1 MVNYIR
7 GINRRSLIIYSIA
20 VVLILISCAKD
31 KPYLI
36 NKISSDSFSII
47 VLPDTQFYSKR
58 YPETYY
64 RQTQWIVDHRD
75 ELNIK
80 FVIHLGD
87 ITHNNTHEQW
97 KVANKAHMI
106 LDKANIAYSMVPGNH
121 EMPKIGTGQDRE
133 RNTTKYNKYF
143 GPGRF
148 SEESWYG
155 GHMGTTNDN
164 NFTFFEWKN
173 LKFMVISLEFAPRD
187 EALEWANKVIAQYK
201 ERRVIVV
208 THCYLDMCEAGN
220 TGCGRYRNDC
230 SIAYNLEGNAGD
242 TLWEKFV
249 SKHKNIFM
257 VLSGHVTD
265 DEHITRKGGGGN
277 DVHEILTD
285 YQNEVPKQYKDTKK
299 GKRSGNGWLRV
310 LLFNPKENKIH
321 VSSLSV
327 DGVKRFY
334 ETERYNKDPSH
345 SDHTYS
351 FHYVMNTSVP

>member
-1 MVNYIR
+1 MNYTRTIKH
-7 GINRRSLIIYSIA
+7 GLLIFLFIA
-20 VVLILISCAKD
+20 VVLSIISCVKT
-31 KPYLI
+31 KPQLI
-36 NKISSDSFSII
+36 ARQTSDIFAVIL
-47 VLPDTQFYSKR
+47 LPDTQFYSKR

-64 RQTQWIVDHRD
+64 RQTQWIFDHRD
-75 ELNIK
+75 KLNVK

-87 ITHNNTHEQW
+87 ITHNNIHEQW
-97 KVANKAHMI
+97 EVADKAHRV

-121 EMPKIGTGQDRE
+121 EMPKIGTGEDRE

-148 SEESWYG
+148 SSKSWYG

-173 LKFMVISLEFAPRD
+173 LKFMVVSLEFAPRD
-187 EALEWANKVIAQYK
+187 EALEWANKVIEQYK

-230 SIAYNLEGNAGD
+230 SIAYNLEGNGGD
-242 TLWEKFV
+242 TIWEKLV

-265 DEHITRKGGGGN
+265 VEHIIRKGGAGN

-285 YQNEVPKQYKDTKK
+285 YQNERSKQNPYTKK
-299 GKRSGNGWLRV
+299 GKRSGNGWLRI
-310 LLFNPKENKIH
+310 LQFNPNENKIH
-321 VSSLSV
+321 VSSRSV

-334 ETERYNKDPSH
+334 ETERYNKDPAH
-345 SDHTYS
+345 PDHTYS
-351 FHYVMNTSVP
+351 FHYDMNTPVP